1 MPQVVKKRRS
11 GWAVL
16 AVGALVA
23 SLFAV
28 GVAPAGA
35 AEIQAGAANTAEP
48 SKAASQT
55 ACVGDATTDRMFSDV
70 PAGHDFEG
78 AVNCIAYYDITKG
91 TGDGSTFSPG
101 DNVSRWQMAL
111 FLSRAA
117 DAAGAPLGMA
127 ADQGFA
133 DIGDAPD
140 EAQDAINDLADAGIM
155 SGASGTD
162 FDPHGDVTRADMA
175 GFLVR
180 LLARTAPGVVQVS
193 AGGSVTYGSNKQAL
207 SSADL
212 DHFADARSLP
222 RSADNLIS
230 AAYELGITKG
240 TGDGSTFS
248 PSGTVDRGQ
257 MAAFITRTLN
267 HTNLRPEGIS
277 AQKVG
282 SSTVR
287 VAVRDADLK
296 PVLNAWVDGFSVSAA
311 RAGDAFNTN
320 DDGDRTSCTR
330 LPSALEGSSSC
341 QIDRADALTDGGGN
355 AEFDISTGDSNVAVW
370 VWTGDLGDRVSAS
383 TDLAMV
389 TVTPA
394 SLGVV
399 TAAVSDN
406 LPKGAEKARFG
417 DTVTITVQLQDANG
431 DPGGPDGNS
440 YVYAYSTSTYEDG
453 RRVEQSRSSTLAI
466 GADGSASF
474 TISLADPGQRATD
487 DNTGEIEYTIVQ
499 VKAPRGITLKGG
511 SGSVTFDDDQGGT
524 ANVVTVTTDGYD
536 DYRAGGSSTVVSV
549 NVIDVYGD
557 PVSRQSVQLG
567 CGATSRDYTTNS
579 DGNVRIPQ
587 TWREGAGTQSICAI
601 AGGKNSGPSAF
612 HWLGSRTVGSSGNGI
627 VLAGDADRDEV
638 VVSHGGEPVLL
649 YYDDNDRYSTQTGGA
664 VGLGA
669 FEKALGA
676 DYKDGDNNLTLTWRY
691 YDVRDP
697 SDITEWSLDDVPTV
711 SSDAPY
717 ITAAV
722 VQPDGG
728 AVTLTFSEALD
739 LRSAYTAR
747 TWQFTVTGSVGGEQ
761 DVITV
766 TMLGTIDGSS
776 AQVRLVTAPRRDDP
790 YTAGVD
796 ESTRQLTAADTVD
809 VSYDPDATAPVD
821 THVDYDDARQLRADE
836 YPDLSVLYVSHSVRN
851 DIPPVLAPRTRT
863 PALPDGNPVVVHDQ
877 LTLAFNAALSSSSVP
892 AASQFT
898 VEVQGLPADVTDV
911 DVNGT
916 AVTLTLASSVATAN
930 YVQVSYE
937 KPATGS
943 TALHAAVSTY
953 ARVAS
958 IDEVPVTVID
968 AQNVTPPVL
977 VMRDTN
983 VDGNTVT
990 LSFDRDLSITSQYQ
1004 PDESQFLVNDAA
1016 YTADPANPG
1025 TMVEI
1030 VSGFAFGEND
1040 ASVVVLTLVEPVTAA
1055 DAVSITYSHIAVDEN
1070 DRALPEESQLL
1081 RDATGDAEATPR
1093 RQPVREFTTAI
1104 RNATPPVLMSATQ
1117 NADKVTFTFN
1127 ARLDPTS
1134 LPTAASFSVTLRPD
1148 DSLTIPVDE
1157 SLRTATVR
1165 GTDVVLILA
1174 TAITAGETMEY
1185 TYTAAD
1191 GLLRSAQSQSDD
1203 GGTTYDALVADFT
1216 TGADPVPA
1224 VMNLTPPVLV
1234 VVEANTA
1241 VGNDVT
1247 VRSNGPLAFLTDGV
1261 NEFVSSSNRGYTSQF
1276 TVTVVGVPRLVTRV
1290 AVANPTENT
1299 GSVTLTI
1306 GGAPLVAGAIVVV
1319 TYAESTDAGYR
1330 LKSLTDAELV
1340 DGGKVTVTATEP
1352 QQ

>member
-55 ACVGDATTDRMFSDV
+55 ACVGDATTDQMFNDV

-78 AVNCIAYYDITKG
+78 AINCIAYYDITKG

-140 EAQDAINDLADAGIM
+140 EAQGAINDLAAAGIM

-222 RSADNLIS
+222 RSADDLIS
-230 AAYELGITKG
+230 AAYELGITNG

-282 SSTVR
+282 STVR

-296 PVLNAWVDGFSVSAA
+296 PEINAWVDSFSVAAA
-311 RAGDAFNTN
+311 RADDVFSTN

-330 LPSALEGSSSC
+330 LPSAVEGSRSC
-341 QIDRADALTDGGGN
+341 EIDRADGLTDGDGN
-355 AEFDISTGDSNVAVW
+355 VEFDISHGDTNVAVW
-370 VWTGDLGDRVSAS
+370 VWTGEIGDRVGAS
-383 TDLAMV
+383 TQLAMV

-394 SLGVV
+394 TLGVV

-406 LPKGAEKARFG
+406 LPDPPKDAKARFG
-417 DTVTITVQLQDANG
+417 DSVTITVQLQDANG
-431 DPGGPDGNS
+431 DAVGPDGTS

-487 DNTGEIEYTIVQ
+487 NNIGRIEYSIVQ
-499 VKAPRGITLKGG
+499 VKAPRGITLKDA
-511 SGSVTFDDDQGGT
+511 SGSVTFDDDPGGT
-524 ANVVTVTTDGYD
+524 LAEVTVTTDGYD
-536 DYRAGGSSTVVSV
+536 DYRSGGSSTVVSV
-549 NVIDVYGD
+549 NVVDMYGD
-557 PVSRQSVQLG
+557 PVSRQSVTLG
-567 CGATSRDYTTNS
+567 CGASSRAYTTNS

-587 TWREGAGTQSICAI
+587 TWRGGAGTQSICAT
-601 AGGKNSGPSAF
+601 AGGKNSGPSEF
-612 HWLGSRTVGSSGNGI
+612 HWLDSRTVGSSGNGT

-638 VVSHGGEPVLL
+638 VVHHGGVPVLL
-649 YYDDNDRYSTQTGGA
+649 YYDDNDRYSTQSGGA
-664 VGLGA
+664 VGLSA

-676 DYKDGDNNLTLTWRY
+676 DFKDSVNDLTLTWRY

-717 ITAAV
+717 ITTASAV
-722 VQPDGG
+722 AGE
-728 AVTLTFSEALD
+728 VTLTFSEALD
-739 LRSAYTAR
+739 LRSGYTAR
-747 TWQFTVTGSVGGEQ
+747 SWQFTVAGSVGGAQ
-761 DVITV
+761 DVDGV
-766 TMLGTIDGSS
+766 TMLGTTEGGSS
-776 AQVRLVTAPRRDDP
+776 AQVMLDTSPRSDDP
-790 YTAGVD
+790 DTEDVD
-796 ESTRQLTAADTVD
+796 ESTEQLTAADTVT
-809 VSYDPDATAPVD
+809 VSYSSNASAPDGTAE
-821 THVDYDDARQLRADE
+821 DYDDARQLRADE
-836 YPDLSVLYVSHSVRN
+836 YPDLSVLGFSRSVRN
-851 DIPPVLAPRTRT
+851 DIPPVLVPNVATA
-863 PALPDGNPVVVHDQ
+863 ALPDGNPVVVLNQ
-877 LTLAFNAALSSSSVP
+877 LTMVFNAALSSSAVP

-898 VEVQGLPADVTDV
+898 VEVNGAPRDVSSV
-911 DVNGT
+911 SISGA
-916 AVTLTLASSVATAN
+916 AVTLTLASNVATSN
-930 YVQVSYE
+930 DVDVSYTE
-937 KPATGS
+937 PETGIG
-943 TALHAAVSTY
+943 LHAAVSSQ
-953 ARVAS
+953 ARVES
-958 IDEVPVTVID
+958 IDSVPVIVVDT
-968 AQNVTPPVL
+968 ANVTPPIL
-977 VMRDTN
+977 VTGDTN
-983 VDGNTVT
+983 VNAETVT
-990 LSFDRDLSITSQYQ
+990 LAFDRNLAVGVQYT
-1004 PDESQFLVNDAA
+1004 PDASQFQLNGVEQTVSMVTLD
-1016 YTADPANPG
+1016 TAGDDDSH
-1025 TMVEI
+1025 V
-1030 VSGFAFGEND
+1030 VS
-1040 ASVVVLTLVEPVTAA
+1040 LTLSAAVTAA
-1055 DAVSITYSHIAVDEN
+1055 DGVSITYSHIAVDAN
-1070 DRALPEESQLL
+1070 GRLLPEESHLL
-1081 RDATGDAEATPR
+1081 RDAGTDVR
-1093 RQPVREFTTAI
+1093 RQPVRGFTEAI
-1104 RNATPPVLMSATQ
+1104 RNATPPVLASA
-1117 NADKVTFTFN
+1117 NVNGDKLTLTFN
-1127 ARLDPTS
+1127 ARLDSTS
-1134 LPTAASFSVTLRPD
+1134 TPPGSTLNITGGVLKAD
-1148 DSLTIPVDE
+1148 DADTENVDE
-1157 SLRTATVR
+1157 SSGNVR
-1165 GTDVVLILA
+1165 VSGSTVVLTLNEA
-1174 TAITAGETMEY
+1174 VG
-1185 TYTAAD
+1185 AD
-1191 GLLRSAQSQSDD
+1191 TTVAVAYSSDDSLRSAQSKD
-1203 GGTTYDALVADFT
+1203 GDASVTTFT
-1216 TGADPVPA
+1216 TGQDDAPA
-1224 VMNLTPPVLV
+1224 VI
-1234 VVEANTA
+1234 NTTA
-1241 VGNDVT
+1241 PALSDTDATASGN
-1247 VRSNGPLAFLTDGV
+1247 
-1261 NEFVSSSNRGYTSQF
+1261 
-1276 TVTVVGVPRLVTRV
+1276 TVTVDSNVSMANLMITGFEVVFSEQRGHTGQFAVTVTAVDTTVAVPRSVTRV
-1290 AVANPTENT
+1290 AVSGETI
-1299 GSVTLTI
+1299 TLTI
-1306 GGAPLVAGAIVVV
+1306 DGDALVGQDSVMV
-1319 TYAESTDAGYR
+1319 TYTMSDNAGYR
-1330 LKSLTDAELV
+1330 LKSATGAELA
-1340 DGGKVTVTATEP
+1340 DGVVTVTVN
-1352 QQ
+1352 